1 MTAPSEF
8 TNRAAAA
15 RKSAALARKIAN
27 APWQDEDRARFLQS
41 AAEFDSEATDLE
53 QQAAVSSRDPGLV
66 LQSQP
71 EQQQQKQIEPDKDP
85 KP

>member
-1 MTAPSEF
+1 MTGPSDF
-8 TNRAAAA
+8 TIRAAAA
-15 RKSAALARKIAN
+15 RKSAALARTIAHGHL
-27 APWQDEDRARFLQS
+27 QHEDRASFLQS
-41 AAEFDSEATDLE
+41 AAELDSEATDLE
-53 QQAAVSSRDPGLV
+53 QQAVVSSRDPRLV